1 MQIDYMICSEC
12 FLGIAA
18 NLYGFRISQ
27 DLQVYLCFDLNN
39 GSISSGKFDN
49 SHFKFVHACRKGLS
63 AHVVLLG
70 HPAFVNRADPI
81 NQSSQSAAVGQASGL
96 RTNSRTCYTCYPCRL
111 RQVRGRRSAR
121 SARGKRAGRF
131 HSLAGPQSVVS
142 EKVTDIA
149 VECDNSLYQPI
160 LDR

>member
-1 MQIDYMICSEC
+1 
-12 FLGIAA
+12 
-18 NLYGFRISQ
+18 
-27 DLQVYLCFDLNN
+27 
-39 GSISSGKFDN
+39 
-49 SHFKFVHACRKGLS
+49 
-63 AHVVLLG
+63 VVLLG
-70 HPAFVNRADPI
+70 HPAFVNRTDPI

-96 RTNSRTCYTCYPCRL
+96 RTNSSTAILAAFDKYEVVGLP
-111 RQVRGRRSAR
+111 A
-121 SARGKRAGRF
+121 ARGKRAGRL